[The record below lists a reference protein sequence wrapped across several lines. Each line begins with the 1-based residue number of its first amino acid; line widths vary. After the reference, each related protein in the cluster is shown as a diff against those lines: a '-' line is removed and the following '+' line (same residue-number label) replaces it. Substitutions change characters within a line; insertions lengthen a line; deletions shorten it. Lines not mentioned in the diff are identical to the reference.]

1 MPWTVAIDESG
12 NDGTSPIVT
21 MSGLIA
27 NESFWT
33 GFDREWRSLLGCH
46 GLTEIHTYK
55 LRRKLS
61 GDRAKFNQIMEEV
74 REIFHKYIPV
84 SVAVVMRKDDYDEI
98 YKPTQ
103 SKGGPKRGQLG
114 VLYQALVSFA
124 VSFLESFPPSD
135 LDQLNFIYE
144 KIDKP
149 GGLQAIHDAFK
160 RDGNVAGWFGPL
172 KFATRSDVLGLQG
185 ADCLASGSLQCEM
198 ELHGAEP
205 TDIAQSQL
213 VVIDPQMAIKAPMS
227 FRLPITR
234 DILEALR
241 DDLLLTKGARAAI
254 LRKAVQC

>member
-1 MPWTVAIDESG
+1 MDESG

-74 REIFHKYIPV
+74 REIFHKYIPA

-124 VSFLESFPPSD
+124 VSFLQFFPPSD
-135 LDQLNFIYE
+135 LEQLNFIYE

-149 GGLQAIHDAFK
+149 GGVQAIHDAFK

-172 KFATRSDVLGLQG
+172 KFATRSDVLGL
-185 ADCLASGSLQCEM
+185 
-198 ELHGAEP
+198 HGA
-205 TDIAQSQL
+205 
-213 VVIDPQMAIKAPMS
+213 MAW
-227 FRLPITR
+227 T
-234 DILEALR
+234 
-241 DDLLLTKGARAAI
+241 
-254 LRKAVQC
+254 